1 MAERIAREIEDELA
15 AGEGAESDAIRA
27 EVRRRAAEGAVR
39 FCRHHVKCM
48 MMMTRLVD
56 GKAAHAFMLAC
67 VDVPS

>member
-39 FCRHHVKCM
+39 FCRHHVNC
-48 MMMTRLVD
+48 MTRLACL
-56 GKAAHAFMLAC
+56 KA
-67 VDVPS
+67 

>member
-1 MAERIAREIEDELA
+1 MAERIAREIEGELA

-48 MMMTRLVD
+48 TRLVD
-56 GKAAHAFMLAC
+56 GKVAHAFIAC